1 MLGALVAP
9 IVGVLSPIVGGSL
22 MLMMLMM
29 VAQKEEKEE
38 KKEKDMLRE
47 ESNKPNLK
55 GGE

>member
-29 VAQKEEKEE
+29 MKEEKEE
-38 KKEKDMLRE
+38 KKKKEMLRE
-47 ESNKPNLK
+47 KPNKPNLK